1 MRILIIS
8 MIVVSVVSA
17 SGFLLF
23 FVNRVLGKAFAEID
37 RRRKDNE

>member
-1 MRILIIS
+1 
-8 MIVVSVVSA
+8 MIVVAVVCA

-23 FVNRVLGKAFAEID
+23 FVNRVLGKTFAEID